1 MPQNG
6 AYENHNLMDED
17 GQASVLFLLQ
27 GSSKFDSV
35 DDGTNERA
43 LERRELCRN
52 YILRT

>member
-35 DDGTNERA
+35 DDGMN
-43 LERRELCRN
+43 
-52 YILRT
+52 